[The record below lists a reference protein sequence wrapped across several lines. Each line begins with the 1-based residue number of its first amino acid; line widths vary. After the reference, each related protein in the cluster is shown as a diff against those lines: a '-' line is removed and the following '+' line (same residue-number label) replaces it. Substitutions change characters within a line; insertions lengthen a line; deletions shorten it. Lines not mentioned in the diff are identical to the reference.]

1 VSGLPE
7 IRVDFMSSANVG
19 AGDVGRP
26 ARHLIGVLA
35 ICSVGILAYS
45 NTLQVPF
52 VFDDEQNI
60 QTNAAIRLTE
70 FDFAGLWAAA
80 FESPGVRPVASASFA
95 LNYLVGGYDVAGY
108 HVLNLAIHL
117 ANGILVYLL
126 ALQILRQL
134 DSLPGQKLPRVRGDP
149 TSLMSLFAALIFVAH
164 PLQTQAITYVVQRMT
179 SLAVVFYLTSLL
191 LYILGRA
198 RSGPWK
204 RWALFGAAFASGVL
218 ALGSKQIA
226 ATLPVIVLLYEWYF
240 PRDLSGPWFKK
251 NSKVFAGLAVLLAL
265 IGFAYLAGHPSA
277 LSFENREFTA
287 SERVL
292 TQFRVIIFYIT
303 LLLYPAPSR
312 LSLTHFFPTSHSFLD
327 PPTTILSLFAI
338 VGLLVLAVRLARSQ
352 RLLSFCLL
360 WFFIHLAI
368 ESSFVSL
375 EMVYEH
381 RLYLP
386 MFGFALAVTYA
397 LAFPMAKH
405 RAWAVALGAVV
416 VASLGTATYLRN
428 RVWQDP
434 VTLWSDVVSKGPQDH
449 RAQNNL
455 GAALEKR
462 GKADT
467 AIHHFQAAVQIK
479 PNYARAHNNLGVAL
493 ETQGER
499 EEAIRHY
506 REAVRIAPGYSEAH
520 TNLAL
525 ALETQ
530 GDHEAALRHF
540 SEALRLSPNYAKAHY
555 SLGVTL
561 VAAGRVGEAIQHFSE
576 AVRIH
581 PAYSLAHHNL
591 GTALLDMGRLDEAI
605 EPLETALRLDP
616 EFAATHSMLG
626 VARGRQGRFEEAA
639 SHFARALEIDPDL
652 AQARAGLDLLAR
664 IGEQRSRSTS
674 VSPANAS
681 RPEAPGS
688 PIPRR

>member
-1 VSGLPE
+1 
-7 IRVDFMSSANVG
+7 MSSANVG

-26 ARHLIGVLA
+26 ARHLIAVLA

-52 VFDDEQNI
+52 VYDDEQNI

-70 FDFAGLWAAA
+70 FDLAGLWAAA
-80 FESPGVRPVASASFA
+80 LESPGVRPVPFASFA

-108 HVLNLAIHL
+108 HVVNIAIHL

-126 ALQILRQL
+126 ALQIFRQL
-134 DSLPGQKLPRVRGDP
+134 DTLPGQKLPRGRGDP
-149 TSLMSLFAALIFVAH
+149 TSPMSLFAALLFVAH
-164 PLQTQAITYVVQRMT
+164 PLQTQAVTYVVQRMT
-179 SLAVVFYLTSLL
+179 SLAVMFYLTSLL

-198 RSGPWK
+198 RSDPWK

-218 ALGSKQIA
+218 AFGSKEIA

-240 PRDLSGPWFKK
+240 PRDLSGPWLKK
-251 NSKVFAGLAVLLAL
+251 NAKVFVGLAVLLAL
-265 IGFAYLAGHPSA
+265 IGFVYLSGHPRA
-277 LSFENREFTA
+277 LTFEHREFTVW
-287 SERVL
+287 ERML
-292 TQFRVIIFYIT
+292 TQFRVIIFYLT

-312 LSLTHFFPTSHSFLD
+312 LSLTHYFPTSHSFLD
-327 PPTTILSLFAI
+327 PPTTVLSLLAI

-368 ESSFVSL
+368 EASFVSL

-397 LAFPMAKH
+397 LAFPMAKR

-455 GAALEKR
+455 GTALEKR
-462 GKADT
+462 GEADA
-467 AIHHFQAAVQIK
+467 AIHHFQAAVQIQ

-493 ETQGER
+493 ETKGER
-499 EEAIRHY
+499 EEAIRYY

-525 ALETQ
+525 ALAAE
-530 GDHEAALRHF
+530 GDREAAIRHF
-540 SEALRLSPNYAKAHY
+540 SEALRLSPSYAKAHY

-561 VAAGRVGEAIQHFSE
+561 LEAGRVDEAIPHFSE

-581 PAYSLAHHNL
+581 PPYSLAHHNL
-591 GTALLDMGRLDEAI
+591 GAALWEMGKLDEAI

-616 EFAATHSMLG
+616 EYAPTHYMLG
-626 VARGRQGRFEEAA
+626 VARGRQGRLDEAA

-652 AQARAGLDLLAR
+652 DQARAGLDLLAR
-664 IGEQRSRSTS
+664 IGERSSPSTA

-681 RPEAPGS
+681 RPEAAES
-688 PIPRR
+688 PNPRP